1 MLLLKEGQTVKKVM
15 RRGSEGFQDMK
26 ERQQATP
33 NKMSETDERD
43 QESPRLFTLKVK
55 RNNQKAWG
63 EQTVQV

>member
-15 RRGSEGFQDMK
+15 RRRSEGIQDMK

-33 NKMSETDERD
+33 NKMFETDERD